1 MNRKFTPYLIAGITL
16 LVALLIGKATPLFS
30 VVELKTVDWRFALRG
45 VHDVSDSPIVIV
57 TIDDASFEALP
68 ERWPWPRRYYAKV
81 IENLHKAGAKA
92 IGIDVILD
100 KPDSL
105 NPASDSIFAAALR
118 KTDKVVLARKLEH
131 HIRLASY
138 EYLVDPIPLFKQAAD
153 ERLGLVSIPA
163 DPDGIYRR
171 YPLVQMSN
179 NNLLNSFVLEL
190 LRKYEDYPPTLN
202 PIITEAGILF
212 GEHDIPFYDGA
223 SILIDYAGPRAT
235 FPYYSFSS
243 VIDYAEFQLD
253 SDFDL
258 DYFSES
264 LLPEEVFRDKIV
276 IIGST
281 ASELH
286 DNFPT
291 PFLNAGG
298 SAVETPGAEV
308 LANALNTVLTR
319 RFYHKLNPLLNLA
332 IILLMVG
339 LAFFVTMRFSALKS
353 AGMVAAMLLAYV
365 VVGVVLFNKALLVV
379 ELALPVF
386 VTLFVFLAVTVNN
399 YYVEQKERRRI
410 TEAFS
415 HYVSPKLVK
424 ELERN
429 PDKLM
434 LGGEE
439 REITVLF
446 SDIANFTSLA
456 ESIGH
461 TELVKL
467 LNEYLT
473 EMSDIILKYDGT
485 IDKYIGDAIMAE
497 FGAPV
502 FYPDHPIKCC
512 HAALDMQSG
521 LKKLSLEWIRQGR
534 PSISNR
540 IGINTG
546 TMVVGNMG
554 SPQKFNYTVIGDEV
568 NLAARLESAN
578 KTFGT
583 QTMISEST
591 YKAVRGEFV
600 TRPLDRII
608 VKGKSRPVAVYEL
621 IARKGEPL
629 SKLLET
635 LLPLYEEGI
644 YFYEQ
649 REWANAEKA
658 FRQCLRILPDDG
670 PSRIYLRRVLD
681 FAKNPP
687 PDNWNRVYEMTSK

>member
-1 MNRKFTPYLIAGITL
+1 MNRKWTPYLIALITL
-16 LVALLIGKATPLFS
+16 LTALLIGKGTPLLS
-30 VVELKTVDWRFALRG
+30 VVELKTIDWRFSLRG
-45 VHDVSDSPIVIV
+45 VHDVSRSPIVIV

-153 ERLGLVSIPA
+153 GRLGLVSIPA

-179 NNLLNSFVLEL
+179 DNLLNSFVLEL
-190 LRKYEDYPPTLN
+190 LRKYEDYSPSLN
-202 PIITEAGILF
+202 PIITEEGIRF

-235 FPYYSFSS
+235 FPYYSFAS
-243 VIDYAEFQLD
+243 VIDDAEFQLD

-258 DYFSES
+258 DYFSET
-264 LLPEEVFRDKIV
+264 LMPEAVFRDKIV
-276 IIGST
+276 IIGSI

-319 RFYHKLNPLLNLA
+319 RFYHKPNPLLNLL

-339 LAFFVTMRFSALKS
+339 LAFFVTMRYSALKS
-353 AGMVAAMLLAYV
+353 AAMVAAMLLAYV
-365 VVGVVLFNKALLVV
+365 VVGVVLFSKALLVM
-379 ELALPVF
+379 ELAVPVF

-461 TELVKL
+461 IELVKL

-591 YKAVRGEFV
+591 YKAVRGHFI

-621 IARKGEPL
+621 IARKDEPI
-629 SKLLET
+629 SKLLAT

-670 PSRIYLRRVLD
+670 PSRIYLRRVLE

>member
-1 MNRKFTPYLIAGITL
+1 MNQKNAPYLIAIIAMFT
-16 LVALLIGKATPLFS
+16 ALLIGKVTPLLPIM
-30 VVELKTVDWRFALRG
+30 ELKTIDWRFSLRG
-45 VHDVSDSPIVIV
+45 VQDVSNSPIVIV

-68 ERWPWPRRYYAKV
+68 ERWPWPRHYYAKV
-81 IENLHKAGAKA
+81 IENLHKAGAKV

-105 NPASDSIFAAALR
+105 NSASDSIFAATLQ

-131 HIRLASY
+131 HIRLNSY
-138 EYLVDPIPLFKQAAD
+138 EYLVDPIPLFKKAAD
-153 ERLGLVSIPA
+153 GRLGLVSVPA

-171 YPLVQMSN
+171 YSLVQIYN

-190 LRKYEDYPPTLN
+190 LRKYHDYLPSLN
-202 PIITEAGILF
+202 PIVAEERIMF
-212 GEHDIPFYDGA
+212 GEYDIPFYDGA
-223 SILIDYAGPRAT
+223 TILINYAGPRAT

-243 VIDYAEFQLD
+243 VIDDEKFQLD
-253 SDFDL
+253 VDFDL
-258 DYFSES
+258 DYFNET
-264 LLPEEVFRDKIV
+264 LLPEKVFQDKIV
-276 IIGST
+276 IIGSI

-291 PFLNAGG
+291 PFLNASGT
-298 SAVETPGAEV
+298 AVETPGAEV

-319 RFYHKLNPLLNLA
+319 RFYYKLNPFWNLL
-332 IILLMVG
+332 ILFLLVV
-339 LAFFVTMRFSALKS
+339 LAFFFTMRLSAVKS
-353 AGMVAAMLLAYV
+353 AMVVATMLLIYLVA
-365 VVGVVLFNKALLVV
+365 GVVLFNKALLVM
-379 ELALPVF
+379 ELVLPVF
-386 VTLFVFLAVTVNN
+386 VVLFVYLGVTVNN
-399 YYVEQKERRRI
+399 YYVEQKERHRI

-429 PDKLM
+429 PGKLR

-461 TELVKL
+461 IELVKL

-502 FYPDHPIKCC
+502 YYPDHPIKCC
-512 HAALDMQSG
+512 NAALDMQNA

-591 YKAVRGEFV
+591 YKAVRAHFV

-621 IARKGEPL
+621 IARKGEPI
-629 SKLLET
+629 SKLLEK
-635 LLPLYEEGI
+635 LLPLYEEGV
-644 YFYEQ
+644 YLYEQ

-658 FRQCLRILPDDG
+658 FRQCLRIFPDDG
-670 PSRIYLRRVLD
+670 PSRIYLQRVLK

-687 PDNWNRVYEMTSK
+687 PDDWNRVYEMTSK